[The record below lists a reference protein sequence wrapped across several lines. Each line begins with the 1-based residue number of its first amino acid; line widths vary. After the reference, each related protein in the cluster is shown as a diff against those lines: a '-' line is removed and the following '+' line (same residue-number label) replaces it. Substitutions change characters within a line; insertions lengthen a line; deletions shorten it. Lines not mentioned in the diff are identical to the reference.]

1 MGRDVRGAQ
10 GLAKGQALTAGRL
23 FVSRPFLVLKLKPE
37 PDQRLWVGMTPRK
50 TIEDIR
56 RELSDLIL
64 EAVPEP
70 DPVRRT
76 ALLTLADHWSELLR
90 KRRAELERRGE
101 ASTPYAGSALVGE

>member
-1 MGRDVRGAQ
+1 
-10 GLAKGQALTAGRL
+10 
-23 FVSRPFLVLKLKPE
+23 
-37 PDQRLWVGMTPRK
+37 MTPRR

-90 KRRAELERRGE
+90 RRRAELETRGG
-101 ASTPYAGSALVGE
+101 ASTPCAASSCVPE

>member
-1 MGRDVRGAQ
+1 M
-10 GLAKGQALTAGRL
+10 
-23 FVSRPFLVLKLKPE
+23 P
-37 PDQRLWVGMTPRK
+37 PRK
-50 TIEDIR
+50 TTDEIR

-90 KRRAELERRGE
+90 KRWAELEARGADATAAFAPE
-101 ASTPYAGSALVGE
+101 LGGSTSRPGPEPG

>member
-1 MGRDVRGAQ
+1 MA
-10 GLAKGQALTAGRL
+10 
-23 FVSRPFLVLKLKPE
+23 
-37 PDQRLWVGMTPRK
+37 PRK

-70 DPVRRT
+70 DPMRRT

-90 KRRAELERRGE
+90 KRRAELEARDE
-101 ASTPYAGSALVGE
+101 IALHAVTVFVAE

>member
-1 MGRDVRGAQ
+1 MA
-10 GLAKGQALTAGRL
+10 
-23 FVSRPFLVLKLKPE
+23 
-37 PDQRLWVGMTPRK
+37 PRK
-50 TIEDIR
+50 TTEEIR

-90 KRRAELERRGE
+90 KRRAELEARGADAMAAFAPE
-101 ASTPYAGSALVGE
+101 LDESTSRLGPEPG

>member
-1 MGRDVRGAQ
+1 
-10 GLAKGQALTAGRL
+10 
-23 FVSRPFLVLKLKPE
+23 
-37 PDQRLWVGMTPRK
+37 MTPRK

-70 DPVRRT
+70 DPERRR

-90 KRRAELERRGE
+90 KRRAELETRGG
-101 ASTPYAGSALVGE
+101 ASTLCASSSLVAE